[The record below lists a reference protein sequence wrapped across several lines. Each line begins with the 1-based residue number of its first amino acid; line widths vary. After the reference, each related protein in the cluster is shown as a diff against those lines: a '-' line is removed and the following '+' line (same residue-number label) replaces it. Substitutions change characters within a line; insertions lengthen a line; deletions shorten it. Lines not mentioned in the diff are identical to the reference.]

1 MFSLLPV
8 GLSVRK
14 LVSGF
19 APHPKPGRMSHR
31 MPRRIPGI
39 IRLRTALLLI
49 LLPLLALPATALEL
63 AIQPVLPRDRLEQ
76 AYQPLADYLSRKS
89 GQPVRIRA
97 SYNFVSYWEAMRRGQ
112 GFDLVLD
119 AAHFTDYR
127 NQRMGYTVL
136 AKLPDTVSYSLVTHE
151 DLFIFEPEE
160 LVARKLATVPSPSL
174 GGVRLA
180 ELFPNPL
187 RQPRLIGTDNY
198 PEAIELV
205 ERRQADAALAPTPL
219 IRGVE
224 GLNVVTTTEPVPHMA
239 LSASPRVDAATRKAI
254 RRALLDASRTPEGR
268 IMLEK
273 LNLPG
278 FEAASNATY
287 RGYARLLQGVWGY

>member
-1 MFSLLPV
+1 MFRYIRQFHSTGSGTGWLRCCGTGLL
-8 GLSVRK
+8 
-14 LVSGF
+14 
-19 APHPKPGRMSHR
+19 
-31 MPRRIPGI
+31 
-39 IRLRTALLLI
+39 ALLY
-49 LLPLLALPATALEL
+49 LLALPASALEL
-63 AIQPVLPRDRLEQ
+63 AIQPVLPKKQLEQ
-76 AYQPLADYLSRKS
+76 AYQPLADYLAQRI

-97 SYNFVSYWEAMRRGQ
+97 AYNFVSYWEAMRQGQ

-151 DLFIFEPEE
+151 DLFIFEPAE

-198 PEAIELV
+198 PAAIDLV
-205 ERRQADAALAPTPL
+205 KRRQADAALAPTPL

-239 LSASPRVDAATRKAI
+239 LSASPRIEARVREQL
-254 RRALLDASRTPEGR
+254 RRALLDANRSPDGK
-268 IMLEK
+268 IMLDK

-278 FEAASNATY
+278 FEPASNATY
-287 RGYARLLQGVWGY
+287 RGYARLLAGVWGY